1 MIARLKG
8 GVVASAM
15 AEARFPASRITHVT
29 LREDIAQGQ
38 RVEAAYVQARIDG
51 QWRTVAHSTAIG
63 YQRILP
69 FTPVVADGVRLRIAA
84 TRARPQL
91 MPFTVHSA
99 P

>member
-1 MIARLKG
+1 M
-8 GVVASAM
+8 
-15 AEARFPASRITHVT
+15 
-29 LREDIAQGQ
+29 
-38 RVEAAYVQARIDG
+38 QARIDG